1 MHEAFQIMISLTVTG
16 SRPPMIKLC
25 LMWGRIVCC
34 GAFVDH
40 IVLPIL
46 GDHGATPWACTKQLQ
61 QVVDEL
67 GFAGQVVPTS
77 AETIYTNLVMQRE
90 RG

>member
-1 MHEAFQIMISLTVTG
+1 MFNVGAYCLLRCLC
-16 SRPPMIKLC
+16 RPYC
-25 LMWGRIVCC
+25 TTNFW
-34 GAFVDH
+34 
-40 IVLPIL
+40 
-46 GDHGATPWACTKQLQ
+46 GDHGATPWDCTKQLQ

>member
-1 MHEAFQIMISLTVTG
+1 
-16 SRPPMIKLC
+16 MIKLC

-40 IVLPIL
+40 IPYCTTNFW
-46 GDHGATPWACTKQLQ
+46 GDHGATPWDCTKQLQ

>member
-1 MHEAFQIMISLTVTG
+1 
-16 SRPPMIKLC
+16 
-25 LMWGRIVCC
+25 
-34 GAFVDH
+34 
-40 IVLPIL
+40 L

-77 AETIYTNLVMQRE
+77 AETIYTNLVMQKE